1 MTRISN
7 NLWFEKDAQQAV
19 DFYVSVIPDS
29 TFIRSTVIPAD
40 TPSGPEGSCKVIEFR
55 LGDQNYLALEAGPLD
70 AFNHAFSIIVE
81 CDSQAEIDRIW
92 DAFLSNG
99 GTTEACGWLKDRWG
113 LSWQITPRVL
123 GKMMADPDRAKARR
137 MTAAMLQMVK
147 LDLAEL
153 EAAFNG

>member
-1 MTRISN
+1 
-7 NLWFEKDAQQAV
+7 
-19 DFYVSVIPDS
+19 
-29 TFIRSTVIPAD
+29 
-40 TPSGPEGSCKVIEFR
+40 
-55 LGDQNYLALEAGPLD
+55 
-70 AFNHAFSIIVE
+70 VE

-123 GKMMADPDRAKARR
+123 GEMMADPDRAKARR